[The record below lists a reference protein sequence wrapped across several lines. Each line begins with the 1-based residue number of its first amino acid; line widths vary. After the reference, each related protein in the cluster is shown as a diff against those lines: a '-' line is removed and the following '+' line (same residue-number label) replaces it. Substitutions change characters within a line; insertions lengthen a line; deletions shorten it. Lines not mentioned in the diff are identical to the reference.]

1 MVDISSAPL
10 LALLL
15 FLLSQTHILPATSA
29 GGNETDILS
38 LLQLKSTLIDPLGAL
53 SSWNQTLH
61 FCQWQGVTC
70 NNETEQRVTQIDLKL
85 NRLSGS
91 ISPHIGN
98 LSFLTHLILNNN
110 TISGEIPPEIG
121 RLTRL
126 QQLVLVQNSISGT
139 IPPNLSACS
148 NLTMLRVGNNG
159 LSGEIPTQLCNL
171 MNLQLLSIHFNNFT
185 GNFPSCF
192 GNVSSLQAISAARN
206 QFVGGIPES
215 LARLSNLNVISF
227 GANRFSG
234 QFPLQF
240 FNSSSIQIISII
252 ENQLTGAL
260 PLGLGFTL
268 PNLVH
273 LNVAYNNFTGRIPES
288 ISNATNLQVLELGYN
303 NFHGGVPS
311 LAKLNRIQLLGLISN
326 NLGSGGEGD
335 DLFFLHTLT
344 NSTMLQVVNVG
355 MNNFSGVLPHSI
367 SNYSA
372 TFVRLSLRLTP
383 MITGT
388 IPAGLDRLVNL
399 EQLDFNGNSLSGNL
413 PVELGRIPKFMTLQV
428 QNNNL
433 SGTIP
438 SNIGNSTKLLTV
450 WLQGNQLEGEIPSSF
465 GQSKD
470 MTLLNL
476 ADNNL
481 SGGIPPE
488 ILDLQELS
496 FVLDLSGNRLS
507 GRIPEEVGN
516 LVNLGQL
523 DLSNNMLSGS
533 IPSSIGG
540 CVRLETINLTGNLF
554 QGSIPSSFRALRG
567 LEVLDLSR
575 NNLSGTLPD
584 FLQEFTSLV
593 TLNLSYN
600 NFQGALSMQGVFGNS
615 TTTLVMGNNE
625 LCGGMPEFG
634 LPKCSVESSKKGGLS
649 TVVKIIISVVSCLL
663 GLAALLSFLY
673 FWFLR
678 KKTKDPEA
686 ASLFTGNTLLGP
698 TYNNLLHA
706 TDGFS
711 SANLLGAGSYGS
723 VYKGI
728 IAIED
733 NNKMF
738 VAVKVLNLQHS
749 RAVKSFVAECEVLKN
764 IRHRNL
770 VKLLTVCSGIDFQ
783 GNDFKALVYDFMVNG
798 SLEEWLHPRLPDE
811 QATGKT
817 KVELSLLQRLNIA
830 IDVGTALDY
839 LHNESGV
846 PVVHCDLK
854 PSNILL
860 DVNMVGHIGD
870 FGLAKFLPQ
879 VELNTPANS
888 MTSSSIGVRGTVGYS
903 APEYGMG
910 SEVSTHGD
918 VYSYGILLLEMFTGR
933 RPTDEA
939 FKDGLNLHN
948 FSAAALADKATEIV
962 DPTVLLERQDDSSSS
977 RSSDDHSKNE
987 TQKVSTEAVVSIIQV
1002 GVECSN
1008 EMPRERMSISDAL
1021 SGSISPHVGNLSFLT
1036 HLVLNNNTISG
1047 EIPPEIGRLRR
1058 LQDLVLAQN
1067 SISGTIPAN
1076 LSACSNLTMLRV
1088 GYNGLTGEIPIELCN
1103 LMNLQLLSIH
1113 FNNLTGEI
1121 PPSFGKCQDLSALS
1135 LGENELSG
1143 EIPVEILNLPAL
1155 GLVFNLSW
1163 NRLSGRIPDEVGNLV
1178 NLGELDLSNNMLSGS
1193 IPSNLGKCVR
1203 LETLNLMG
1211 NLLQGPVPSSL
1222 RELKGLE
1229 ILDLSRNN
1237 LSVMG
1242 NNELCG
1248 GMPEFGLPKCSVES
1262 SRKGGLSTIVKIII
1276 SVVSCLLG
1284 LIALLSFLYFRFLR
1298 KKTKDPEAASPFTG
1312 NTLLGTT
1319 YHNLLQATDEFS
1331 SANLL
1336 GAGSYGSVYKGLIAI
1351 DDNNKMFVAVKV
1363 LNLQH
1368 ARAFKSF
1375 VAECEV
1381 LKNIR
1386 HRNLVKLLTVCSG
1399 IDFQGNDF
1407 KALVYEFMVN
1417 GSLEEWLHPGL
1428 LEEHET
1434 GRREELSVLQRLNIA
1449 IDVGTALDYLHNDSG
1464 VPVVHCDLKP
1474 SNILLDVNM
1483 VGHICDFGLAKFLP
1497 QVALSSP
1504 ATSSSVG
1511 VRGTVGYSAPGK
1523 KAFASFRFFLI
1534 LYLFTTC
1541 LIWNYGN
1548 LQSTGWGVMY
1558 RPVEMCT
1565 ATVFCCWRCS

>member
-126 QQLVLVQNSISGT
+126 Q
-139 IPPNLSACS
+139 
-148 NLTMLRVGNNG
+148 
-159 LSGEIPTQLCNL
+159 
-171 MNLQLLSIHFNNFT
+171 NLQLLSIHFNNFT

-206 QFVGGIPES
+206 Q
-215 LARLSNLNVISF
+215 
-227 GANRFSG
+227 
-234 QFPLQF
+234 
-240 FNSSSIQIISII
+240 
-252 ENQLTGAL
+252 
-260 PLGLGFTL
+260 
-268 PNLVH
+268 VH

-288 ISNATNLQVLELGYN
+288 ISNATNLQV
-303 NFHGGVPS
+303 F
-311 LAKLNRIQLLGLISN
+311 
-326 NLGSGGEGD
+326 
-335 DLFFLHTLT
+335 
-344 NSTMLQVVNVG
+344 TMLQVVNVG

-367 SNYSA
+367 SNYS
-372 TFVRLSLRLTP
+372 
-383 MITGT
+383 
-388 IPAGLDRLVNL
+388 
-399 EQLDFNGNSLSGNL
+399 
-413 PVELGRIPKFMTLQV
+413 
-428 QNNNL
+428 
-433 SGTIP
+433 
-438 SNIGNSTKLLTV
+438 
-450 WLQGNQLEGEIPSSF
+450 
-465 GQSKD
+465 
-470 MTLLNL
+470 
-476 ADNNL
+476 
-481 SGGIPPE
+481 
-488 ILDLQELS
+488 ELS

-540 CVRLETINLTGNLF
+540 CIHIQPATAAGGNETDRIQNNNLTG
-554 QGSIPSSFRALRG
+554 
-567 LEVLDLSR
+567 
-575 NNLSGTLPD
+575 
-584 FLQEFTSLV
+584 
-593 TLNLSYN
+593 
-600 NFQGALSMQGVFGNS
+600 
-615 TTTLVMGNNE
+615 
-625 LCGGMPEFG
+625 
-634 LPKCSVESSKKGGLS
+634 
-649 TVVKIIISVVSCLL
+649 KI
-663 GLAALLSFLY
+663 
-673 FWFLR
+673 
-678 KKTKDPEA
+678 
-686 ASLFTGNTLLGP
+686 
-698 TYNNLLHA
+698 
-706 TDGFS
+706 
-711 SANLLGAGSYGS
+711 
-723 VYKGI
+723 
-728 IAIED
+728 
-733 NNKMF
+733 
-738 VAVKVLNLQHS
+738 
-749 RAVKSFVAECEVLKN
+749 
-764 IRHRNL
+764 
-770 VKLLTVCSGIDFQ
+770 
-783 GNDFKALVYDFMVNG
+783 
-798 SLEEWLHPRLPDE
+798 
-811 QATGKT
+811 
-817 KVELSLLQRLNIA
+817 
-830 IDVGTALDY
+830 
-839 LHNESGV
+839 
-846 PVVHCDLK
+846 
-854 PSNILL
+854 PSNIGNGTKLL
-860 DVNMVGHIGD
+860 HVW
-870 FGLAKFLPQ
+870 
-879 VELNTPANS
+879 
-888 MTSSSIGVRGTVGYS
+888 
-903 APEYGMG
+903 
-910 SEVSTHGD
+910 
-918 VYSYGILLLEMFTGR
+918 LEG
-933 RPTDEA
+933 
-939 FKDGLNLHN
+939 NH
-948 FSAAALADKATEIV
+948 
-962 DPTVLLERQDDSSSS
+962 LE
-977 RSSDDHSKNE
+977 
-987 TQKVSTEAVVSIIQV
+987 
-1002 GVECSN
+1002 
-1008 EMPRERMSISDAL
+1008 
-1021 SGSISPHVGNLSFLT
+1021 
-1036 HLVLNNNTISG
+1036 
-1047 EIPPEIGRLRR
+1047 
-1058 LQDLVLAQN
+1058 
-1067 SISGTIPAN
+1067 
-1076 LSACSNLTMLRV
+1076 
-1088 GYNGLTGEIPIELCN
+1088 
-1103 LMNLQLLSIH
+1103 
-1113 FNNLTGEI
+1113 GEI

-1237 LSVMG
+1237 LSGEVPDFLQEFTSLVTLNLSYNHFQGPLSTQGVFRNATKALVMG

-1511 VRGTVGYSAPGK
+1511 VRGTVGYSAPEYGMGSDVSTSGDVYSYGILLLEMFLGRRPTDETFRDGLNLHNFAAALGDNAADIIGLIVVPGREEDNSSRSSNDHSK
-1523 KAFASFRFFLI
+1523 KEKQKVLMEAMVLI
-1534 LYLFTTC
+1534 
-1541 LIWNYGN
+1541 I
-1548 LQSTGWGVMY
+1548 QVGVECSNEVPRERMSISDA
-1558 RPVEMCT
+1558 
-1565 ATVFCCWRCS
+1565 ATKLAAVRDKLVKAGM